1 MKETLRAAVVGLGSR
16 GLSLLKTIQSVKDL
30 NIVAVCDFMEER
42 LKAGVDEMRA
52 LGVETQGYTD
62 YRRIIERGDIDHI
75 RPDGA
80 AIAPACGGAIDDRA

>member
-30 NIVAVCDFMEER
+30 NIVAVCDIMEDR

-52 LGVETQGYTD
+52 LGVEAQGYTD
-62 YRRIIERGDIDHI
+62 YRRIIERGDIDLVYVVTNWITHWEI
-75 RPDGA
+75 
-80 AIAPACGGAIDDRA
+80 